1 MRPITPSLVATS
13 LLAATAITAPLAGA
27 TTVSY
32 APDGALLVTAAPG
45 ERNGLSLQTEYSGPR
60 LVVYEGAASTGS
72 ATLVPGPGCEVQGT
86 TAVVCPWTPSAGVRV
101 DLGDGDD
108 RAALSSELPP
118 GAAITL
124 AGGDGVDDL
133 QASYDSGPVTLD
145 GGAGN
150 DKLVGGPAADTIA
163 GGDGADALDGKG
175 GADHL
180 SGGAGDDTFTGDGTK
195 SPAGD
200 VIDGGPG
207 VDKMQSDWMDS
218 SVDDFPPVSV
228 TLGGG
233 ADDGREG
240 EGDDIRNVEGVTI
253 VAGGSLTGT
262 GVAERLENFQTY
274 LPSRISGAGG
284 NDVLKGGDGSDR
296 IDGGAGD
303 DDIDGGFGDD
313 VIVGGAGR
321 DLVSADRRNGDCGP
335 LWCTFPYGNDTID
348 VRDGQRDSVTCGPGR
363 DSVKADRIDVVSP
376 DCERVRRTRR

>member
-150 DKLVGGPAADTIA
+150 DKLVGG
-163 GGDGADALDGKG
+163 
-175 GADHL
+175 
-180 SGGAGDDTFTGDGTK
+180 
-195 SPAGD
+195 
-200 VIDGGPG
+200 
-207 VDKMQSDWMDS
+207 
-218 SVDDFPPVSV
+218 
-228 TLGGG
+228 
-233 ADDGREG
+233 
-240 EGDDIRNVEGVTI
+240 
-253 VAGGSLTGT
+253 
-262 GVAERLENFQTY
+262 
-274 LPSRISGAGG
+274 
-284 NDVLKGGDGSDR
+284 
-296 IDGGAGD
+296 AGD